1 MFPLTYADIKC
12 FKSDLNV
19 VHARDLNFVLR
30 SEIFVHYDG
39 QLRAPH
45 LILECTPSYTSY
57 QDLGQALTVGSPLL
71 SYLNMRL
78 HNFLPRGL
86 MLGEAWR
93 LGPCQIRK
101 GSLLPVRDSS
111 ADRVFH
117 SWAEHIPVEEPA
129 VAGYIEEP
137 VVAKLV
143 DSSYEGTELEESL
156 AKMVVR
162 SKMTVDHFLPEGL
175 STFQQ

>member
-1 MFPLTYADIKC
+1 M
-12 FKSDLNV
+12 
-19 VHARDLNFVLR
+19 
-30 SEIFVHYDG
+30 
-39 QLRAPH
+39 
-45 LILECTPSYTSY
+45 
-57 QDLGQALTVGSPLL
+57 
-71 SYLNMRL
+71 
-78 HNFLPRGL
+78 
-86 MLGEAWR
+86 
-93 LGPCQIRK
+93 
-101 GSLLPVRDSS
+101 LPVRDGS
-111 ADRVFH
+111 ADWAFYGRV
-117 SWAEHIPVEEPA
+117 EHIPVEEPA